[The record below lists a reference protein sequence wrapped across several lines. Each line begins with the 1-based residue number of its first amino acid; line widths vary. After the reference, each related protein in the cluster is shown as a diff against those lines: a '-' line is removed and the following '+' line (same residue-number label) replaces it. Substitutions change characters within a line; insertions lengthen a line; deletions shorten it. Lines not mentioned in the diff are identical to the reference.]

1 MDACSVFINLLSR
14 RVSRLIPCNRDEVC
28 DRVEC
33 ELVPDPFRKRR
44 PQRLNPLAKFN
55 PLRVVLLARICQD
68 FCQEPD
74 ENRLSLGVEMSLK
87 PEKTKSEDL
96 AFSNNLRT
104 SMRKHTM
111 VPRTGFEPV
120 LPA

>member
-55 PLRVVLLARICQD
+55 PLRVVLLARICGLND
-68 FCQEPD
+68 RMCW
-74 ENRLSLGVEMSLK
+74 
-87 PEKTKSEDL
+87 
-96 AFSNNLRT
+96 
-104 SMRKHTM
+104 
-111 VPRTGFEPV
+111 
-120 LPA
+120 